1 MKLLHGLG
9 SPTRK
14 RNLASPA
21 AAGRRTL
28 AAVGVAAL
36 SVGMAACGSTGMGG
50 SSGGSNS
57 SGGTAITTWALSGAS
72 NDMFQ
77 KSFDEW
83 NKAHPDEKINASY
96 FATNAYKDKI
106 RTAIGSDQ
114 APTLIYNWGGG
125 VLKGYVDAGKV
136 MDLSDIVKQNPALKD
151 KFTPSVADGGVIDGK
166 TYAIPLAPVTPVHF
180 YYNKDVLAK
189 AGVNP
194 PQTWDDLLAAIPK
207 IKAAGAAPISIGGG
221 SKWPYL
227 MWEEYLVD
235 RLGGPDVFKNILANK
250 PNAWSDPAV
259 IKANTMIQQLVD
271 AGAFVDGFSSVQAD
285 SSADLALLVSGKA
298 GILMQGAWDYP
309 SVSKIDP
316 KFISSGKLGYGA
328 FPAVPGGK
336 GDPKDVAGNPTSYW
350 SISSKA
356 TPAQVKTA
364 VDYLVNGLWDQS
376 YVDGMISSGEV
387 PPLKGLDD
395 RVQKAG
401 DYPAAIYKMTN
412 EAPSF
417 QMSWDLALAPAPSA
431 AFWTQLDLLF
441 NKAETPQQF
450 SDNMNKTIGQ

>member
-1 MKLLHGLG
+1 MKLLQENRPRIPRVGSKSVRRGLAVAG
-9 SPTRK
+9 
-14 RNLASPA
+14 
-21 AAGRRTL
+21 AAGL
-28 AAVGVAAL
+28 AI
-36 SVGMAACGSTGMGG
+36 GMAACGSTGPGQG
-50 SSGGSNS
+50 TGPSGTAPITTWAVS
-57 SGGTAITTWALSGAS
+57 SGGTD
-72 NDMFQ
+72 NMFQ
-77 KSFDEW
+77 DSFTAW
-83 NKAHPDEKINASY
+83 NKAHPSEQINASY
-96 FATNAYKDKI
+96 FATDAYKDKI

-114 APTLIYNWGGG
+114 APTLIYTWGGG
-125 VLKGYVDAGKV
+125 VLKGYVDANKV
-136 MDLSDIVKQNPALKD
+136 MDLSDIVKQNPSLKD
-151 KFTPSVADGGVIDGK
+151 KFTASVAAGGVIDGK
-166 TYAIPLAPVTPVHF
+166 TYAIPMAAVTPVHF

-189 AGVNP
+189 AGVQP

-207 IKAAGAAPISIGGG
+207 IKATGAAPISLGGG

-271 AGAFVDGFSSVQAD
+271 AGAFVNGFSSVQAD

-298 GILMQGAWDYP
+298 GMLLQGAWDYP
-309 SVSKIDP
+309 SVSQIDP

-328 FPAVPGGK
+328 FPAVPGGQ
-336 GDPKDVAGNPTSYW
+336 GDPKDVAGNPSSYW
-350 SISSKA
+350 AISSKA

-364 VDYLVNGLWDQS
+364 VDYLVNGLWDQG
-376 YVDGMISSGEV
+376 YTDRMINSGEV

-401 DYPAAIYKMTN
+401 DFPAAMYKMMSD
-412 EAPSF
+412 APSF